1 MIINSVV
8 SGALKKPLRSETLMD
23 CMLRAFLI
31 RVAFAR
37 KLLSDTSSKA
47 FQKSTEL
54 KFPRAKSLIWN
65 LCLKGNKKS
74 DSFSLT
80 RKHHEESTKNHP
92 RVLLR
97 SMNWSTAQSEMGNW
111 SIIWIAARREFMI
124 AFSRLWVFQFAT
136 REIALSHKGRET
148 RCDTISG
155 QRFFFFDKSTRQCV
169 RNDCHLSFYFHDRR
183 NFYTIWHGKRHGNE
197 TPDSFRN
204 LCCLHNETC

>member
-80 RKHHEESTKNHP
+80 RKHHGESSSRFVALNELEHSSVRNGKLEHNLNCRAP
-92 RVLLR
+92 WIYDRFFLGFGFFNLLR
-97 SMNWSTAQSEMGNW
+97 EK
-111 SIIWIAARREFMI
+111 
-124 AFSRLWVFQFAT
+124 SRCHTRDEKRGATQF
-136 REIALSHKGRET
+136 R
-148 RCDTISG
+148 DNV
-155 QRFFFFDKSTRQCV
+155 FFFFDKSTRQCV